1 MRLSRHEYWS
11 GLPFPSPGD
20 LPNPGTEPASPV
32 SPAWAGRFFTTEQP
46 GKLQRAHHRNLV
58 SIHNYTVDLL
68 YPLCPPLNP
77 PSPLVTATL
86 LSMCLFWFD
95 LAYAFY
101 FFSILQWNHTGFVF
115 VWLTSLT
122 FYPQCCYKWQD
133 FIFFYGWVIFY
144 SIHCWPLNNMSW
156 DCVSSLTRR
165 LFSFLILQIVFNST
179 SHTYSICSLLNQ
191 RTWNCRY
198 RGPAYVEGRL

>member
-1 MRLSRHEYWS
+1 MGCQFLLQE
-11 GLPFPSPGD
+11 D
-20 LPNPGTEPASPV
+20 LPHSAIKPVSLASPV

-101 FFSILQWNHTGFVF
+101 FILYSSETIQDLSLSDLPHLLFTLSVVTNGKTSSFFMAESYSILYTVD
-115 VWLTSLT
+115 L
-122 FYPQCCYKWQD
+122 
-133 FIFFYGWVIFY
+133 
-144 SIHCWPLNNMSW
+144 
-156 DCVSSLTRR
+156 
-165 LFSFLILQIVFNST
+165 
-179 SHTYSICSLLNQ
+179 
-191 RTWNCRY
+191 
-198 RGPAYVEGRL
+198 